1 MTKRRN
7 FSDKFKASVAL
18 EALRGDKTVQE
29 IAAKRQLHPTQV
41 STWKRQAIEGMANV
55 FSDKVKKAEN
65 KDDEI
70 KELHAKI
77 GQLAVENDFLSQGA
91 KAMSPSER
99 REMIRKDNTDLS
111 LTRQCKLLKIS
122 RSSIYYTPVDFDQA
136 TIELMHEIDRIFTKY
151 PFFGSRQIAAY
162 LPQSG
167 FAAGR
172 HRVRRLMAIMGLQAI
187 YKGPNTS
194 KKHPQH
200 KIWPYLLRKLSITRP
215 NHVWCSDITYI
226 PVKNG
231 FLYLVAIMDWATR
244 KVLSWRLSNTMDASF
259 CVEALDEAI
268 AKYGKPEIMNTDQGS
283 QYTGADWIT
292 TLTKADIKI
301 SMDGRGRYLD
311 NIFIERL
318 WRSLK
323 QEAVYLHEITNG
335 FQAKQIIDDWIG
347 FYNSER
353 PHTALDK
360 QTPDTA
366 YFRQAEIQKAA

>member
-1 MTKRRN
+1 
-7 FSDKFKASVAL
+7 
-18 EALRGDKTVQE
+18 
-29 IAAKRQLHPTQV
+29 
-41 STWKRQAIEGMANV
+41 
-55 FSDKVKKAEN
+55 
-65 KDDEI
+65 
-70 KELHAKI
+70 
-77 GQLAVENDFLSQGA
+77 
-91 KAMSPSER
+91 MSPSER
-99 REMIRKDNTDLS
+99 REMIRKENTDLS

-122 RSSIYYTPVDFDQA
+122 RSSIYYTPVGVNA
-136 TIELMHEIDRIFTKY
+136 ETLKLMHEIDRVFTKY

-167 FAAGR
+167 FSAGR
-172 HRVRRLMAIMGLQAI
+172 HRVRRLMNIMGLQTI

-200 KIWPYLLRKLSITRP
+200 RIYPYLLRKLPITRP
-215 NHVWCSDITYI
+215 NQVPLSHIQACAAGQRVQRHHLHPGQERLSVSGGNPLADRGVYT
-226 PVKNG
+226 PRS
-231 FLYLVAIMDWATR
+231 MDWATR
-244 KVLSWRLSNTMDASF
+244 KVLSWRLSNTLDASF
-259 CVEALDEAI
+259 CVEALEEAI

-283 QYTGADWIT
+283 QYTGAGWIT

-323 QEAVYLHEITNG
+323 QEAIYLHEITDG
-335 FQAKQIIDDWIG
+335 FQAKRIIDSWIS

-360 QTPDTA
+360 RTPDTA
-366 YFRQAEIQKAA
+366 YFDQAEIRKAA